1 MSAVTPLTNDNASPE
16 AADIFAGIE
25 QKFGMVPNIF
35 RVMGHHG
42 GVLGGF
48 LKLFEAI
55 QTDLDPQLRE
65 LAFLHVS
72 VLNSCEYCT
81 HHHNAAAKAA
91 GVSDG
96 KISDVV
102 NGALENFDGIELD
115 VLRFTDQL
123 TLQTTVDESVV
134 ARLRESLSDSQYVA
148 LAATVG
154 VANWTNRFNHACGVE
169 LL

>member
-1 MSAVTPLTNDNASPE
+1 MSAVTPLTSENASPE

-35 RVMGHHG
+35 RVMGHHP

-81 HHHNAAAKAA
+81 HHHKMAAKAT
-91 GVSDG
+91 GLSPENSDA
-96 KISDVV
+96 VV
-102 NGALENFDGIELD
+102 NGRLEEFDGIELD
-115 VLRFTDQL
+115 VLRFSDQL
-123 TLQTTVDESVV
+123 TLQTTVDESVA

-154 VANWTNRFNHACGVE
+154 VANWTNRFNHACGVK
-169 LL
+169 LP

>member
-1 MSAVTPLTNDNASPE
+1 MSAVTPLTSEDASPE

-35 RVMGHHG
+35 RVMGHHP

-55 QTDLDPQLRE
+55 QTDLDPQFRE

-81 HHHNAAAKAA
+81 EHHTMAAKAT
-91 GVSDG
+91 GLSPE
-96 KISDVV
+96 KIDAVV
-102 NGALENFDGIELD
+102 NGRLEEFDGIELD
-115 VLRFTDQL
+115 VLRFADQL
-123 TLQTTVDESVV
+123 TLQTTVDESVAAPV
-134 ARLRESLSDSQYVA
+134 AVA
-148 LAATVG
+148 VTAP
-154 VANWTNRFNHACGVE
+154 RD
-169 LL
+169 